1 MLSCIIPFSLFS
13 SGGNVIIVIGG
24 DDNYTNE
31 DEEERLVIS
40 RWAKR
45 KISSQFSEEFLDGRK
60 GFIFSW
66 NKKHRPIHEEAL
78 MHLLEFSKKGV
89 KFVHQP
95 TQRKLP
101 TKPVT
106 PPPMRSIKLV
116 QPPVNLH
123 SSLPVGSWRSWQE
136 EPITSSST
144 ESQVRKYNVPS
155 ASVRGEGRKDISP
168 PGIWKAKPKGSNS
181 NVFLHF
187 PFFDICM

>member
-1 MLSCIIPFSLFS
+1 MLWCIIPFFLFF

-45 KISSQFSEEFLDGRK
+45 KISSQFGEEFLDGRK

-78 MHLLEFSKKGV
+78 MHFFESSKKGV
-89 KFVHQP
+89 KFEHQP

-106 PPPMRSIKLV
+106 PPPMRSLKLV
-116 QPPVNLH
+116 QPFKLH
-123 SSLPVGSWRSWQE
+123 SSLTESSLTCWRE
-136 EPITSSST
+136 ESFASSSIG
-144 ESQVRKYNVPS
+144 SQARTKNNVPS
-155 ASVRGEGRKDISP
+155 VSVRGEGRKEISQP
-168 PGIWKAKPKGSNS
+168 DIWKTKPKGSN
-181 NVFLHF
+181 NNIFLHF
-187 PFFDICM
+187 PSNICM